1 MRENVARTD
10 SLNGS
15 TYVAEYFAREENYS
29 NIFFIGGEG
38 IFNNALDFVDHV
50 YMTKIPGN
58 YECDV
63 FLDRE
68 KFNKKFVM
76 ESERTGDKS
85 KELIFQKYKI
95 KT

>member
-1 MRENVARTD
+1 
-10 SLNGS
+10 
-15 TYVAEYFAREENYS
+15 
-29 NIFFIGGEG
+29 
-38 IFNNALDFVDHV
+38 
-50 YMTKIPGN
+50 MTKIPGN

-76 ESERTGDKS
+76 ESERIGDKS